1 VLERFD
7 YLSTVSGGGYIG
19 GWLTAWMA
27 REGPGVVAMQ
37 LREPTWRPDGRVH
50 NPLAPEPNAI
60 DRLREYSNY
69 LTPRLGLFSADTWAA
84 ATIVLRNLLLNWL
97 VLVPLLAAAVA
108 VPQLAV
114 LVAGLEP
121 HPRAASVLAGLALA
135 LAVVAGRHVHRDRAA
150 SLAGRGDRTEQ
161 GVLRRGVL
169 PLVGSALLLALAAQ
183 QRAWAPVCCA
193 DRAPWLAE
201 AVTAATF
208 AALWSIVV
216 PVLGWLPHRP
226 RTRWRDEL
234 VALVVSGLV
243 SGHAARRA
251 GHVGAADA
259 ARSPAALRGARSARA
274 ALRLPARARPLR
286 RHRQSAPRA
295 TSAPPSRW
303 RRWAWAPTS
312 TLGPDGRA
320 AAALPEEVTAETG
333 AVHDP
338 DVSDRAEHDR
348 EWWARLS
355 GWILAIALV
364 WLGVSLLCVL
374 GGWLLEQVRERWL
387 GATITAAGGLSG
399 LATALLG
406 RGAGTPSGARRHA
419 RRAVTPAPLGA
430 RPGRAGVHR
439 LPGDRGGAREHGAW
453 RAPHR
458 QPAPAARHARPA
470 PRPRAPAPRRRRH
483 RGAAARRRGVPARAA
498 GDARRVARLR
508 ARGQPEPLL
517 AARLLPHA
525 PRARVP
531 RRLAPRSPPRPVHRL
546 RGGGQRAAARV
557 RAPGGDGS
565 RARAAAPGEHGAQ
578 PGGGER
584 LAWQQRKAESF
595 VMTPLHC
602 GNFYEGYRDARRY
615 GGAAGVTLGTAMAIS
630 GAAANPNMGY
640 HSAPLVTL
648 LMTLF
653 NARLGMW
660 LGNTNHHGDRT
671 YCRSGAD
678 VGVPAARRRAVRDDH
693 GAPPVREPLRRRP
706 LRQPGAVR
714 GGAAPLP
721 RGDRERRG
729 VRPGGRLRGPRQ
741 RHPEDPR
748 RLRRADPLRAAHA
761 RLRPPARRQGGPAG
775 HRGAGRAR
783 ALLRGGAHRLRRGGP
798 RGGRHAGAAGVAALR
813 QAAAR
818 RRRRA
823 GAARR
828 LRLRARRAR
837 LPARADE
844 RPVVRRGAVREL
856 PRARRARRRAGPR
869 RVDARPA
876 DGGFAGLRAAVER
889 YLDDAHAPGPGVP
902 AGEWTPMGGDATGRP
917 AASR

>member
-1 VLERFD
+1 
-7 YLSTVSGGGYIG
+7 
-19 GWLTAWMA
+19 
-27 REGPGVVAMQ
+27 
-37 LREPTWRPDGRVH
+37 
-50 NPLAPEPNAI
+50 
-60 DRLREYSNY
+60 
-69 LTPRLGLFSADTWAA
+69 
-84 ATIVLRNLLLNWL
+84 VLRNLLLNWL

-234 VALVVSGLV
+234 G
-243 SGHAARRA
+243 GARRLGA
-251 GHVGAADA
+251 GVGA
-259 ARSPAALRGARSARA
+259 RCS
-274 ALRLPARARPLR
+274 
-286 RHRQSAPRA
+286 
-295 TSAPPSRW
+295 SRW
-303 RRWAWAPTS
+303 PRGRGRRCSITRRSTWRSLCPRSSSITCSRAPCSSASPVRTEGDERAPES
-312 TLGPDGRA
+312 VAAVGVGTDEYVGPDGRA

-660 LGNTNHHGDRT
+660 LGNTNQ
-671 YCRSGAD
+671 
-678 VGVPAARRRAVRDDH
+678 PRRPH
-693 GAPPVREPLRRRP
+693 LLPLR
-706 LRQPGAVR
+706 G
-714 GGAAPLP
+714 
-721 RGDRERRG
+721 RRG
-729 VRPGGRLRGPRQ
+729 RS
-741 RHPEDPR
+741 
-748 RLRRADPLRAAHA
+748 
-761 RLRPPARRQGGPAG
+761 
-775 HRGAGRAR
+775 
-783 ALLRGGAHRLRRGGP
+783 
-798 RGGRHAGAAGVAALR
+798 
-813 QAAAR
+813 
-818 RRRRA
+818 
-823 GAARR
+823 
-828 LRLRARRAR
+828 
-837 LPARADE
+837 
-844 RPVVRRGAVREL
+844 
-856 PRARRARRRAGPR
+856 
-869 RVDARPA
+869 
-876 DGGFAGLRAAVER
+876 
-889 YLDDAHAPGPGVP
+889 
-902 AGEWTPMGGDATGRP
+902 
-917 AASR
+917 SRCSPSCSG